1 MKEITINAQART
13 EYGKKASRD
22 LRRAGQI
29 PAVFYGVEKGENG
42 LPVAKSIQVS
52 EKELAKLLYTPNVYI
67 VNLVVDGKSVKAIL
81 KDLQCDFVT
90 DRPVHV
96 DFYQITEDKPVV
108 FEIPVKLNGLAEGV
122 RAGGKLTLNVRK
134 LAVKALYTQFPDTLD
149 IDVTNLGLGK
159 AMKVAE
165 LSYEGLEIITS
176 KEAEAININKV
187 YQFTK
192 SKIWNEM
199 IQAKEVQREKPFYIN
214 IPAKEIYNDDLDE
227 KVLVQGVIDLYYI
240 TQEDELILVDFKTD
254 FVENRDERILID
266 KYKTQLELYRRAIE
280 SALDKKVDKIFIY
293 STYLEREI
301 LL

>member
-42 LPVAKSIQVS
+42 VPLAKSIQIS

-67 VNLVVDGKSVKAIL
+67 VNLVVDGKPVKAIL

-108 FEIPVKLNGLAEGV
+108 LEIPVKLNGLAEGV
-122 RAGGKLTLNVRK
+122 RAGGKLALNVRK

-149 IDVTNLGLGK
+149 IDVTNLALGK
-159 AMKVAE
+159 SMKVAE

-176 KEAEAININKV
+176 KEVVVCAVRMTRAARAAAAEAE
-187 YQFTK
+187 T
-192 SKIWNEM
+192 E
-199 IQAKEVQREKPFYIN
+199 E
-214 IPAKEIYNDDLDE
+214 
-227 KVLVQGVIDLYYI
+227 
-240 TQEDELILVDFKTD
+240 
-254 FVENRDERILID
+254 
-266 KYKTQLELYRRAIE
+266 
-280 SALDKKVDKIFIY
+280 
-293 STYLEREI
+293 
-301 LL
+301 

>member
-13 EYGKKASRD
+13 EFGKKASRD
-22 LRRAGQI
+22 LRRAGQV

-42 LPVAKSIQVS
+42 LPVAKSIQIS

-122 RAGGKLTLNVRK
+122 RAGGKLALNVRK

-176 KEAEAININKV
+176 KEVVVCAVRMTRAARAAAAEA
-187 YQFTK
+187 
-192 SKIWNEM
+192 
-199 IQAKEVQREKPFYIN
+199 
-214 IPAKEIYNDDLDE
+214 
-227 KVLVQGVIDLYYI
+227 
-240 TQEDELILVDFKTD
+240 
-254 FVENRDERILID
+254 
-266 KYKTQLELYRRAIE
+266 E
-280 SALDKKVDKIFIY
+280 S
-293 STYLEREI
+293 SEE
-301 LL
+301 

>member
-52 EKELAKLLYTPNVYI
+52 E
-67 VNLVVDGKSVKAIL
+67 KAIL

-176 KEAEAININKV
+176 KEVVVCAVRMTRAARAAAAEA
-187 YQFTK
+187 
-192 SKIWNEM
+192 
-199 IQAKEVQREKPFYIN
+199 
-214 IPAKEIYNDDLDE
+214 
-227 KVLVQGVIDLYYI
+227 
-240 TQEDELILVDFKTD
+240 
-254 FVENRDERILID
+254 
-266 KYKTQLELYRRAIE
+266 E
-280 SALDKKVDKIFIY
+280 SA
-293 STYLEREI
+293 E
-301 LL
+301 

>member
-13 EYGKKASRD
+13 EFGKKASRD
-22 LRRAGQI
+22 LRRAGLV

-42 LPVAKSIQVS
+42 LPVAKSIQIS

-122 RAGGKLTLNVRK
+122 RAGGKLALNVRK

-176 KEAEAININKV
+176 KEVVVCAVRMTRAARAAAAEA
-187 YQFTK
+187 
-192 SKIWNEM
+192 
-199 IQAKEVQREKPFYIN
+199 
-214 IPAKEIYNDDLDE
+214 
-227 KVLVQGVIDLYYI
+227 
-240 TQEDELILVDFKTD
+240 
-254 FVENRDERILID
+254 
-266 KYKTQLELYRRAIE
+266 E
-280 SALDKKVDKIFIY
+280 S
-293 STYLEREI
+293 SEE
-301 LL
+301 

>member
-1 MKEITINAQART
+1 MKEITLNAQTRT

-29 PAVFYGVEKGENG
+29 PAVFYGVEKDENG
-42 LPVAKSIQVS
+42 LPVAKSIKIS

-67 VNLVVDGKSVKAIL
+67 VNLVVDGTPVKAIL

-122 RAGGKLTLNVRK
+122 RAGGKLALNVRK

-149 IDVTNLGLGK
+149 IDVTNLALGK
-159 AMKVAE
+159 TMKVGE

-176 KEAEAININKV
+176 KEVVVCAVSMTRAARAAAAEAEA
-187 YQFTK
+187 
-192 SKIWNEM
+192 SE
-199 IQAKEVQREKPFYIN
+199 E
-214 IPAKEIYNDDLDE
+214 
-227 KVLVQGVIDLYYI
+227 
-240 TQEDELILVDFKTD
+240 
-254 FVENRDERILID
+254 
-266 KYKTQLELYRRAIE
+266 
-280 SALDKKVDKIFIY
+280 
-293 STYLEREI
+293 
-301 LL
+301 

>member
-22 LRRAGQI
+22 LRSAGQI

-42 LPVAKSIQVS
+42 LPLAKSIQIS

-67 VNLVVDGKSVKAIL
+67 VNLVVDGKPVKAIL

-108 FEIPVKLNGLAEGV
+108 LEIPVKLNGLAEGV
-122 RAGGKLTLNVRK
+122 RAGGKLALNVRK

-149 IDVTNLGLGK
+149 IDVTNLALGK
-159 AMKVAE
+159 SMKVAE

-176 KEAEAININKV
+176 KEVVVCAVRMTRAARAAAAEAE
-187 YQFTK
+187 T
-192 SKIWNEM
+192 E
-199 IQAKEVQREKPFYIN
+199 E
-214 IPAKEIYNDDLDE
+214 
-227 KVLVQGVIDLYYI
+227 
-240 TQEDELILVDFKTD
+240 
-254 FVENRDERILID
+254 
-266 KYKTQLELYRRAIE
+266 
-280 SALDKKVDKIFIY
+280 
-293 STYLEREI
+293 
-301 LL
+301 

>member
-1 MKEITINAQART
+1 MKEITLNAQTRT

-42 LPVAKSIQVS
+42 LPLAKSIQIS

-67 VNLVVDGKSVKAIL
+67 VNLVVDGKPVKAIL

-108 FEIPVKLNGLAEGV
+108 LEIPVKLNGLAEGV
-122 RAGGKLTLNVRK
+122 RAGGKLALNVRK

-149 IDVTNLGLGK
+149 IDVTNLALGK
-159 AMKVAE
+159 SMKVAE

-176 KEAEAININKV
+176 KEVVVCAVRMTRAARAAAAEAE
-187 YQFTK
+187 T
-192 SKIWNEM
+192 E
-199 IQAKEVQREKPFYIN
+199 E
-214 IPAKEIYNDDLDE
+214 
-227 KVLVQGVIDLYYI
+227 
-240 TQEDELILVDFKTD
+240 
-254 FVENRDERILID
+254 
-266 KYKTQLELYRRAIE
+266 
-280 SALDKKVDKIFIY
+280 
-293 STYLEREI
+293 
-301 LL
+301 

>member
-42 LPVAKSIQVS
+42 LPVAKSIKIS

-67 VNLVVDGKSVKAIL
+67 VNLIVDGTPVKAIL

-122 RAGGKLTLNVRK
+122 RAGGKLALNVRK

-149 IDVTNLGLGK
+149 IDVTNLALGK
-159 AMKVAE
+159 TMKVGE

-176 KEAEAININKV
+176 KEVVVCAVRMTRAARAAAAEAEA
-187 YQFTK
+187 
-192 SKIWNEM
+192 SE
-199 IQAKEVQREKPFYIN
+199 E
-214 IPAKEIYNDDLDE
+214 
-227 KVLVQGVIDLYYI
+227 
-240 TQEDELILVDFKTD
+240 
-254 FVENRDERILID
+254 
-266 KYKTQLELYRRAIE
+266 
-280 SALDKKVDKIFIY
+280 
-293 STYLEREI
+293 
-301 LL
+301 

>member
-1 MKEITINAQART
+1 MKEITLNAQTRT

-29 PAVFYGVEKGENG
+29 PAVFYGVEKDEKG
-42 LPVAKSIQVS
+42 LPVAKPIKIS

-134 LAVKALYTQFPDTLD
+134 LAVKAPYTKFPDTLD

-159 AMKVAE
+159 AMKVEA

-176 KEAEAININKV
+176 KEVVVCAVRMTRAARAAQAEAEAN
-187 YQFTK
+187 Q
-192 SKIWNEM
+192 
-199 IQAKEVQREKPFYIN
+199 
-214 IPAKEIYNDDLDE
+214 
-227 KVLVQGVIDLYYI
+227 
-240 TQEDELILVDFKTD
+240 
-254 FVENRDERILID
+254 
-266 KYKTQLELYRRAIE
+266 
-280 SALDKKVDKIFIY
+280 
-293 STYLEREI
+293 
-301 LL
+301 

>member
-1 MKEITINAQART
+1 MKEITLNAQTRT

-42 LPVAKSIQVS
+42 LPVAKSIKIS

-67 VNLVVDGKSVKAIL
+67 VNLIVDGTPVKAIL

-122 RAGGKLTLNVRK
+122 RAGGKLALNVRK

-159 AMKVAE
+159 AMKVGE

-176 KEAEAININKV
+176 KEVVVCAVRMTRAARAAAAEA
-187 YQFTK
+187 
-192 SKIWNEM
+192 
-199 IQAKEVQREKPFYIN
+199 
-214 IPAKEIYNDDLDE
+214 
-227 KVLVQGVIDLYYI
+227 
-240 TQEDELILVDFKTD
+240 
-254 FVENRDERILID
+254 
-266 KYKTQLELYRRAIE
+266 E
-280 SALDKKVDKIFIY
+280 S
-293 STYLEREI
+293 SEE
-301 LL
+301 